1 MRVEPSPEEPA
12 GPNARGLIPRKGD
25 LCCNRLFE
33 PICGTG
39 MVIAGTVIILGDN
52 GKLCRTAV
60 VFSDFFSAAL
70 AFDRDLWY
78 NITVKLKCL
87 FQAGVWA

>member
-1 MRVEPSPEEPA
+1 MNRQLAANRSTIFELKGRGFSPSLPHFSRA
-12 GPNARGLIPRKGD
+12 FTFYGS
-25 LCCNRLFE
+25 
-33 PICGTG
+33 G

-52 GKLCRTAV
+52 GKLCRAAV
-60 VFSDFFSAAL
+60 VFSVFFSAAL